1 LEGGDIMSFGH
12 ALYYP
17 HINLTNKNWLKHAF
31 LFWDK
36 ISRIVPTSV
45 TPTDSEDVIK
55 IRYETG
61 FIEDYSPDSRVVS
74 EAFREF
80 SEFLES
86 FMPSDNFYLR
96 VRKSFNLDDKDYKYR
111 HRKSFYEDLD
121 FTRNYLKSI
130 VQTQGM
136 YIHVQK
142 LDKRLKKR
150 LFEIGL
156 AIPGESEWEDWIKI
170 DNEIGLIYMSY
181 LAKVISK
188 DRSLPIVTDVEQFF
202 SVSSYFEPKIFQ
214 DYNSK
219 FEYRLGNLL
228 IASFLPKDI
237 NRIPFDKLIDIREK
251 YSAERTAFF
260 NTILELCQNIPNIDN
275 ESALKDALNHYSK
288 ILINQTEQLKL
299 AFEANGIDTVKKFLN
314 ISVPSTLVSL
324 SSYIPVEYKPLGIGI
339 GLLFGLVSTLNS
351 VKKERNTL
359 RQKPLSYLLSIN
371 SELSGDGLLKRLNDS
386 IRGVCRWSM

>member
-1 LEGGDIMSFGH
+1 MSFGH

-96 VRKSFNLDDKDYKYR
+96 VRRSFNLDDKDYKYR

-130 VQTQGM
+130 VQTQGT

-142 LDKRLKKR
+142 LDRRLKKR

-156 AIPGESEWEDWIKI
+156 AIPGENEWEDWIKI

-181 LAKVISK
+181 LAKVISQDK
-188 DRSLPIVTDVEQFF
+188 SLPIVTDVEQFF
-202 SVSSYFEPKIFQ
+202 SVSSSFEPKIFQ
-214 DYNSK
+214 DYNSQ

-237 NRIPFDKLIDIREK
+237 NKIPFDKLIDIRK
-251 YSAERTAFF
+251 NYSAERNAFF
-260 NTILELCQNIPNIDN
+260 NTIVELCQNIPNIDN
-275 ESALKDALNHYSK
+275 KSALEDALNHYSK
-288 ILINQTEQLKL
+288 ILINQTKQLKL
-299 AFEANGIDTVKKFLN
+299 AFEANKIETVAKFLN

-324 SSYIPVEYKPLGIGI
+324 SAYIPVEYKPLGIGV

-351 VKKERNTL
+351 IKKEKNTL

-371 SELSGDGLLKRLNDS
+371 SELSGDGLLKRLDDS
-386 IRGVCRWSM
+386 IKGACRWLI